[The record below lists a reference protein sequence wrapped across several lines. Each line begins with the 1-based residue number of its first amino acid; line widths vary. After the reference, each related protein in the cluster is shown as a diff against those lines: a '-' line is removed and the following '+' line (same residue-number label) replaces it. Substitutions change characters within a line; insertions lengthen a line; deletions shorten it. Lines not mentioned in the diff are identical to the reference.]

1 MGIEEEMKKPKEDV
15 QEYAVIKDFVNKD
28 DGKEYRIGSSILLSA
43 ERAVT
48 LSELGYIENEV
59 PV

>member
-1 MGIEEEMKKPKEDV
+1 MKKPKEDV